1 MNYRHA
7 YHAGNFADVLKH
19 AVLVRVIEYMKRKD
33 TPFRV
38 IDTHAGAGRYALTSR
53 QATSTGEWQAGI
65 ARLLGPMA
73 RPLPPAAAGYLAPYL
88 EAVKAENCPLRLAV
102 YPGSPSIALRLLR
115 PQDRLIANE
124 LHPEALAQL
133 RAAIGR
139 DPRAKLLALDAFVAL
154 KSLLPP
160 KERRG
165 VVLIDPPFEA
175 PGELLRVAD
184 GLAAALKRFATGI
197 YIAWYPGKDAKAI
210 NRFHSNLASLA
221 AERVLRVEMHIQ
233 RPERADRLTGCG
245 LIIVNPPYGLESEL
259 ATLLPV
265 LSRLLSQQPT
275 GAGYR
280 LDFLGNGVKT
290 AANSRAPAKQRV
302 RPSR

>member
-133 RAAIGR
+133 KAAIGR

-197 YIAWYPGKDAKAI
+197 YLAWYPGKDAKAI

-221 AERVLRVEMHIQ
+221 AERVLRVE
-233 RPERADRLTGCG
+233 
-245 LIIVNPPYGLESEL
+245 
-259 ATLLPV
+259 
-265 LSRLLSQQPT
+265 
-275 GAGYR
+275 
-280 LDFLGNGVKT
+280 
-290 AANSRAPAKQRV
+290 
-302 RPSR
+302 